1 MNALK
6 SLLKNVRESISYVNF
21 DGTHAWITDYGVEM
35 EVQVGEGEPSAPVAL
50 PRRVLL
56 DLLEAA
62 EVNLIL
68 KDDRVVARGPGF
80 LAEIRVGEGTP
91 PVILSKA
98 EEPISRVNGDFVKAV
113 RNALAVGRRNTAY
126 EAKVLVEVGVEG
138 DGVKVVATDGYR
150 LHIYTLEAEVYR
162 EAKLYL
168 PATADE
174 ALRILPNRG
183 ESITLHKAWEGNAL
197 VIESPTAR
205 VGFNLATDRFPSY
218 QNAIPGKP
226 PEGHIRASR
235 KDLIQAL
242 KRALVVA
249 ERKNHAVRLS
259 ASQEG
264 VRVEAMDE
272 NFSPISEE
280 ILPGE
285 GQGEVHINGNYLTE
299 ALEEIG
305 GDANIVLYSGSRAP
319 LVEVKDERF
328 YALIAGLRVTEDS
341 RGEG

>member
-6 SLLKNVRESISYVNF
+6 SLLKSARESISYVNF
-21 DGTHAWITDYGVEM
+21 DGTRAWITDYGVEM
-35 EVQVGEGEPSAPVAL
+35 EVQVGEGEPSTPVAL
-50 PRRVLL
+50 PRQVLL
-56 DLLEAA
+56 DLLESAD
-62 EVNLIL
+62 VNLVL
-68 KDDRVVARGPGF
+68 KGDRVEARGPGF
-80 LAEIRVGEGTP
+80 LAQIHTGEGTP

-98 EEPISRVNGDFVKAV
+98 EEPISRVNGDFVRAV
-113 RNALAVGRRNTAY
+113 KNALSVGRKIIY
-126 EAKVLVEVGVEG
+126 EAKVLVEVE

-150 LHIYTLEAEVYR
+150 LYIYTLEAEVYR

-168 PATADE
+168 PAIADE
-174 ALRILPNRG
+174 AFRILNRG
-183 ESITLHKAWEGNAL
+183 ESLTLYKAWEGKAL

-205 VGFNLATDRFPSY
+205 VGFTLATDRFPTY
-218 QNAIPGKP
+218 QNAIPSQP
-226 PEGHIRASR
+226 PEGHIRTPR

-249 ERKNHAVRLS
+249 ERKNHAVRLT
-259 ASQEG
+259 ASQDG
-264 VRVEAMDE
+264 VRVEAMDD

-280 ILPGE
+280 TFPGE
-285 GQGEVHINGNYLTE
+285 GQGEIHINGNYLMD

-305 GDANIVLYSGSRAP
+305 SKEAHIVLYPGSKAP

>member
-6 SLLKNVRESISYVNF
+6 SLLKNARESIHYFNF
-21 DGTHAWITDYGVEM
+21 NGTHAWITDYGVEM
-35 EVQVGEGEPSAPVAL
+35 EVQIGEGEPSTPVAL
-50 PRRVLL
+50 PRQVLL
-56 DLLEAA
+56 DLLETAD
-62 EVNLIL
+62 VKLIL
-68 KDDRVVARGPGF
+68 RDDRVLARGPGF
-80 LAEIRVGEGTP
+80 SAEIRTGEGAP
-91 PVILSKA
+91 PRILSKA

-113 RNALAVGRRNTAY
+113 RNALSVGRKNTAY
-126 EAKVLVEVGVEG
+126 EAKVLVEVE

-162 EAKLYL
+162 EARLYL
-168 PATADE
+168 PAAADE
-174 ALRILPNRG
+174 VLRIFNRG
-183 ESITLHKAWEGNAL
+183 ESLTLYRAWEGNAL
-197 VIESPTAR
+197 VVQGATAR
-205 VGFNLATDRFPSY
+205 VGFDLATDRFPSY

-226 PEGHIRASR
+226 PEGHIRTSR

-249 ERKNHAVRLS
+249 ERKNHAVRLT
-259 ASQEG
+259 ASQDG
-264 VRVEAMDE
+264 VRVEAMDD

-280 ILPGE
+280 TLPGE
-285 GQGEVHINGNYLTE
+285 GQGEVSINGNYLMD

-305 GDANIVLYSGSRAP
+305 SDEANIALYSGSRAP

>member
-6 SLLKNVRESISYVNF
+6 SLLKNTRESIPYFNF
-21 DGTHAWITDYGVEM
+21 NGTHAWITDYGVEM
-35 EVQVGEGEPSAPVAL
+35 EVQVGEGEPSTPVAL

-62 EVNLIL
+62 DVNLFL
-68 KDDRVVARGPGF
+68 KDDQVVARGPGF
-80 LAEIRVGEGTP
+80 LAQIRTGEGTP
-91 PVILSKA
+91 PMILSKA
-98 EEPISRVNGDFVKAV
+98 EESISRVKGDFVKAV
-113 RNALAVGRRNTAY
+113 RNALSVGRKNTAY
-126 EAKVLVEVGVEG
+126 EAKVLVEVE

-183 ESITLHKAWEGNAL
+183 EFLTLYKAWEGNAL
-197 VIESPTAR
+197 VVESPTAR
-205 VGFNLATDRFPSY
+205 VGFNLAAPRYPGY
-218 QNAIPGKP
+218 RNAIPSQP
-226 PEGHIRASR
+226 PEGHIRTPR
-235 KDLIQAL
+235 KDLVQAL

-249 ERKNHAVRLS
+249 ERKNRAVRLT
-259 ASQEG
+259 AFQEG
-264 VRVEAMDE
+264 VRVEAMDD

-280 ILPGE
+280 TLPGE
-285 GQGEVHINGNYLTE
+285 GQGEIHINGNYLMD

-305 GDANIVLYSGSRAP
+305 SKEVHIALYAGSKAP

>member
-6 SLLKNVRESISYVNF
+6 SLLKNARESISYVNF
-21 DGTHAWITDYGVEM
+21 NGTHAWITDYGVEM
-35 EVQVGEGEPSAPVAL
+35 EVQIGEGEPSTPVAL
-50 PRRVLL
+50 PRQVLL

-62 EVNLIL
+62 DVNLFL
-68 KDDRVVARGPGF
+68 KDDQVVARGPGF
-80 LAEIRVGEGTP
+80 LAQIRTGEGAP

-98 EEPISRVNGDFVKAV
+98 EEPICRVSGDFVKAV
-113 RNALAVGRRNTAY
+113 RNALSVGRKIIY
-126 EAKVLVEVGVEG
+126 EAKVLVEVGVEE

-174 ALRILPNRG
+174 AFRILNRG
-183 ESITLHKAWEGNAL
+183 ESLTLYRAWEGNAL
-197 VIESPTAR
+197 VVQGATAR

-218 QNAIPGKP
+218 QNAIPSQP
-226 PEGHIRASR
+226 PEGHIRTPR

-249 ERKNHAVRLS
+249 ERKNHAVRLT
-259 ASQEG
+259 ASQDG

-272 NFSPISEE
+272 DFSPISEE

-285 GQGEVHINGNYLTE
+285 GQGEVSINGNYLVD

-305 GDANIVLYSGSRAP
+305 SKEAHIALYSGSRAP

>member
-21 DGTHAWITDYGVEM
+21 NGTHAWITDYGVEM
-35 EVQVGEGEPSAPVAL
+35 EVQIGEGEPSEPVAL
-50 PRRVLL
+50 PRQVLL
-56 DLLEAA
+56 DLLETAD
-62 EVNLIL
+62 VNLFL
-68 KDDRVVARGPGF
+68 KGDRVVARGPGF
-80 LAEIRVGEGTP
+80 LAQIRTGEGTP
-91 PVILSKA
+91 PIILSKA

-113 RNALAVGRRNTAY
+113 RNALSVGRKNTAY
-126 EAKVLVEVGVEG
+126 EAKVLVEAE

-162 EAKLYL
+162 EAKLHL

-174 ALRILPNRG
+174 AFRILNRG
-183 ESITLHKAWEGNAL
+183 ESLTLYRAWEGNAL

-205 VGFNLATDRFPSY
+205 VGFTLAAPRYPSY
-218 QNAIPGKP
+218 QNAIPSQP
-226 PEGHIRASR
+226 PEGHIRTSR

-249 ERKNHAVRLS
+249 ERKNHAVRLT
-259 ASQEG
+259 AFQDG
-264 VRVEAMDE
+264 LRVEAMDD

-280 ILPGE
+280 TLPGE
-285 GQGEVHINGNYLTE
+285 GQGEIHINGNYLMD

-305 GDANIVLYSGSRAP
+305 GNEANIALYPGSRAP

>member
-6 SLLKNVRESISYVNF
+6 SLLRNARESISYVSF
-21 DGTHAWITDYGVEM
+21 DGTRAWITDYGVEM
-35 EVQVGEGEPSAPVAL
+35 EVQIGEGEPSTPLAL
-50 PRRVLL
+50 PRQVLL

-62 EVNLIL
+62 DVNLVL
-68 KDDRVVARGPGF
+68 KGDRVVARGPGF
-80 LAEIRVGEGTP
+80 LAEIHTGEGTP

-98 EEPISRVNGDFVKAV
+98 EEPISRVSGDFVKAV
-113 RNALAVGRRNTAY
+113 RNALSVGRKNTAY
-126 EAKVLVEVGVEG
+126 EAKVLVEVE

-174 ALRILPNRG
+174 ALKILSRG
-183 ESITLHKAWEGNAL
+183 ESLTLYKAWEGNAL
-197 VIESPTAR
+197 VVESPTAR
-205 VGFNLATDRFPSY
+205 VGFTLATDRFPSY
-218 QNAIPGKP
+218 QNAIPSQP
-226 PEGHIRASR
+226 PEGHIRTSR

-249 ERKNHAVRLS
+249 ERKNHAVRLT
-259 ASQEG
+259 AFQEG

-272 NFSPISEE
+272 DFSPISEE

-285 GQGEVHINGNYLTE
+285 GQGEVSVNGNYLVD

-305 GDANIVLYSGSRAP
+305 SKEAHIALYAGPKVSLLG
-319 LVEVKDERF
+319 VKDEGF

>member
-1 MNALK
+1 MNTLK
-6 SLLKNVRESISYVNF
+6 SLLKNARESIRFFNF
-21 DGTHAWITDYGVEM
+21 NGTHAWITDYGVEM
-35 EVQVGEGEPSAPVAL
+35 EVQVGEGEPSTPVAL
-50 PRRVLL
+50 PRQVLL
-56 DLLEAA
+56 DLLETAD
-62 EVNLIL
+62 VKLIL
-68 KDDRVVARGPGF
+68 RDNRVLARGPGF
-80 LAEIRVGEGTP
+80 SAEIHTGEGTP

-98 EEPISRVNGDFVKAV
+98 EEPISRVNGDFVRAV
-113 RNALAVGRRNTAY
+113 RNALAVGRRHPAY
-126 EAKVLVEVGVEG
+126 EAKVLVEVE

-174 ALRILPNRG
+174 AFRILNRG
-183 ESITLHKAWEGNAL
+183 ESLTLYKAWEGNAL
-197 VIESPTAR
+197 VIESPTTR
-205 VGFNLATDRFPSY
+205 VGLELAADRFPTY
-218 QNAIPGKP
+218 QNALPSRP
-226 PEGHIRASR
+226 FEGYIRASR

-242 KRALVVA
+242 RRALVVA
-249 ERKNHAVRLS
+249 ERKNHAVRLT
-259 ASQEG
+259 ASQDG
-264 VRVEAMDE
+264 VRVEAMDD

-285 GQGEVHINGNYLTE
+285 GQGGIHINGNYLMD
-299 ALEEIG
+299 ALTEIG
-305 GDANIVLYSGSRAP
+305 GDEAHIALYSGAKAP